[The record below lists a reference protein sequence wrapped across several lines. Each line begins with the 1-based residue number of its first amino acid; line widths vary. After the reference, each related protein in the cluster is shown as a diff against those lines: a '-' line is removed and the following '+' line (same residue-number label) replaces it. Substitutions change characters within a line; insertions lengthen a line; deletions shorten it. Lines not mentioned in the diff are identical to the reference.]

1 MNNYSIGSK
10 QSLVENTSI
19 YMRQVYVWMTLGLAL
34 TGVIAMF
41 VADSPSIRQA
51 IVGNTT
57 AFIILIISQFALVI
71 GLTMAINKLSAGV
84 ATLLFLVYSAISGI
98 TFSAI
103 FLVYTAQ
110 SISTAFFTTASM
122 FLVMSI
128 YGTVTK
134 RDLTSLG
141 NFLFMGLIGIII
153 ASIVNIFLKNST
165 FNLVISCIGV
175 IVFTGLTAYD
185 TQKLRRYS
193 TEIDLNDNDTVR
205 RMVILGALTLYLDF
219 INLFLMLLQ
228 LFGGKKE

>member
-10 QSLVENTSI
+10 QSLVESSSI
-19 YMRQVYVWMTLGLAL
+19 YMKQVYIWMTLGLAL

-51 IVGNTT
+51 VIGNTSI
-57 AFIILIISQFALVI
+57 FIILVIAQFGLVI
-71 GLTMAINKLSAGV
+71 GLTMAINKLSASV

-98 TFSAI
+98 TFSSI

-110 SISTAFFTTASM
+110 SISTAFFTASTM

-134 RDLTSLG
+134 RDLTSFG
-141 NFLFMGLIGIII
+141 SFLFMGLIGIII

-165 FNLVISCIGV
+165 LNLVISCIGV

-193 TEIDLNDNDTVR
+193 AEIDMNDNVAVR
-205 RMVILGALTLYLDF
+205 RTVILGALTLYLDF